1 MKKYYL
7 NRGDE
12 NLGPFSLEDLREHR
26 IAPETMVW
34 FIGLEGWTPAR
45 NVREL
50 HPLFESIPGHELTSS
65 QGVEKYY
72 ISKMENDESFF
83 LKHIDKFLFLFLFAL
98 AVGIIMFLLGL
109 NL

>member
-26 IAPETMVW
+26 ISPETMVW

-50 HPLFESIPGHELTSS
+50 RPLFESIPGHELTSS

-72 ISKMENDESFF
+72 ISKMEKESFF
-83 LKHIDKFLFLFLFAL
+83 LKHIDKFLLLFLLAL
-98 AVGIIMFLLGL
+98 AAGIIMFLFEL